1 TPYAAKPVP
10 VMFGS
15 ESTNHAALKAHFS
28 SLTEHYGEVQVAS
41 LVDKTGV
48 EKDIGVA
55 YENAVQ
61 WFNGPD
67 HSKIAFEWFYF
78 HKECG
83 GMRFENVSI
92 LLSTLEPSLRSYGWT
107 TLQNNAATAKQS
119 GILRTNCMDCLD
131 RTNVTQ
137 SAVGAWVLQQ
147 QLSELGLSIDLHL
160 DPKTKWFNTLW
171 ADNGDAISRQ
181 YAGTAA
187 LKGDFTRTRKRN
199 WTGALSDL
207 SLTLNRYYNNIFGD
221 YFLQACIDLYLGGVG
236 VEVFDEFESEMMTR
250 DHAIDM
256 DKVRQSAIEK
266 CVQIVLEGS
275 DEDLRHGWALSCP
288 HEADSLRA
296 MPFEECVLLLTD
308 VALCFCR
315 FDWSTEKVGSFEKL
329 DLTDISDMWRGA
341 YVTSTLAPSHMDEQK
356 NVGFAIRYKTN
367 GHAVVR
373 TNTRSMDNEKAV
385 GDTKSESE
393 DKSPKKA
400 ADPKT
405 DRLLAFKALPSK
417 TSIEP
422 DEVKQICDEI
432 YKTMMKVREMDHL
445 DLSKAPAVQEKDV
458 ISLVDAKK
466 ATGYIESLGYSLKKL
481 VWA

>member
-15 ESTNHAALKAHFS
+15 QATNHAALKAHFG
-28 SLTEHYGEVQVAS
+28 SLVDHYGNVQVAS
-41 LVDKTGV
+41 LVDKSGV
-48 EKDIGVA
+48 EKDIGEA
-55 YENAVQ
+55 YETGVKSLNET
-61 WFNGPD
+61 NK
-67 HSKIAFEWFYF
+67 SKIAFEWFYF

-92 LLSTLEPSLRSYGWT
+92 LLSTLEPSLKSHGWT
-107 TLQNNAATAKQS
+107 TLQNKVATTKQS

-137 SAVGAWVLQQ
+137 SAIGAWVLQQ
-147 QLSELGLSIDLHL
+147 QLSELGLSIDLHS

-221 YFLQACIDLYLGGVG
+221 YFLQACIDFYLGSVG
-236 VEVFDEFESEMMTR
+236 VEVFDEFESNMMTK

-288 HEADSLRA
+288 HEPDSVRA
-296 MPFEECVLLLTD
+296 MPFEECVLLLTN
-308 VALCFCR
+308 VALYFCR
-315 FDWSTEKVGSFEKL
+315 FDWSTEKVGSFEKV
-329 DLTDISDMWRGA
+329 DLTDISEIWRGT
-341 YVTSTLAPSHMDEQK
+341 YVTSTLAPSHMDEEK

-373 TNTRSMDNEKAV
+373 TNTRSMDNEKAIE
-385 GDTKSESE
+385 DTTPPPENKSQ
-393 DKSPKKA
+393 
-400 ADPKT
+400 PKT
-405 DRLLAFKALPSK
+405 AGTKNERLLAFKALPSRRM
-417 TSIEP
+417 TQRE
-422 DEVKQICDEI
+422 EVKQTCDEI
-432 YKTMMKVREMDHL
+432 HKTMMKMREMDHL

-458 ISLVDAKK
+458 ISLADAKK